1 MHLRQFTATTHRI
14 LRQLLGDHRTV
25 AMILVVPCILMVL
38 LYFMF
43 DDSPGRVPGTSRF
56 DEIGIIMLG
65 ILPFVLMFITTS
77 IAMVRERT
85 SGTLERLLT
94 TPLGKLDLLAGYG
107 AAFSIAAAAQ
117 ATLASAVAFWILDL
131 DIAGAPIWVVVI
143 AVLVAVLGVAL
154 GLFFSAFARTEF
166 QAVQFIPV
174 VVIPQLLLCGLFVPR
189 DQMADWLDWISGIL
203 PVTYAVDALQQV
215 AVHPDPTGQMWRDLI
230 VVLAFSVV
238 ALCLGAA
245 TLRRTTP

>member
-1 MHLRQFTATTHRI
+1 MRWGTFSSTTVRI
-14 LRQLLGDHRTV
+14 LRQLLDDRRTV
-25 AMILVVPCILMVL
+25 AMILVVPCVLMVL

-43 DDSPGRVPGTSRF
+43 DSQPGSRPGTTMF
-56 DEIGIIMLG
+56 DEVGIIMLG

-107 AAFSIAAAAQ
+107 AAFSIAAAVQ
-117 ATLASAVAFWILDL
+117 AVVTSAVAFWVLDL
-131 DIAGAPIWVVVI
+131 DIAGNVVWVMVI
-143 AVLVAVLGVAL
+143 AVLVAMLGVAL

-189 DQMADWLDWISGIL
+189 DQMTNWLEWISNVL
-203 PVTYAVDALQQV
+203 PVSYAVDALQQV
-215 AVHPDPTGQMWRDLI
+215 ATYPNPTADMWRDI
-230 VVLAFSVV
+230 AVVVGFSVV
-238 ALCLGAA
+238 ALVLGAA